1 MKLVWTLAAGFLYC
15 EVFSVVFLLLPFI
28 SVKRWNAVFNSRAVR
43 IVSSNA
49 SFYFNACIVLL
60 TALFF
65 ESIRKIWTH
74 SAALSELKRHPED
87 FNTETETIFL
97 KRMFKAQRNLY
108 ISALSLFLC
117 FVIHRLTKLIADQAS
132 MLADQQA
139 ASEALNCRSPP
150 SASLAPGNQIVSS
163 RQSLTRS
170 GSLEEEIAE
179 LKAQIEITIEGKCTY
194 SIAEL
199 GLI

>member
-1 MKLVWTLAAGFLYC
+1 MTRPRQPPASSPAFGLLDSVMTLG
-15 EVFSVVFLLLPFI
+15 P
-28 SVKRWNAVFNSRAVR
+28 
-43 IVSSNA
+43 
-49 SFYFNACIVLL
+49 
-60 TALFF
+60 

-170 GSLEEEIAE
+170 SSLEEEIAE